1 GEDREI
7 SQQWTTSPALDRI
20 FAPGATMGG
29 GFVQIGGAVGVYVAG
44 RITHH
49 PQTALLGAD
58 LIRGQAINA
67 LLTHGIKLSVR
78 RTRPDGSSFSFPSG
92 HTSSTFATAAVLQR
106 HFGWKVGVPAY
117 AAAAFVGGSR
127 VQENRH
133 YVSDVLFGAA
143 IGIVSGRTA
152 TIGHGRA
159 TFAVAPLAAPDRV
172 GVLLTRVNRP

>member
-1 GEDREI
+1 
-7 SQQWTTSPALDRI
+7 
-20 FAPGATMGG
+20 MGG

-49 PQTALLGAD
+49 PQTALLEAD

-92 HTSSTFATAAVLQR
+92 HTSSTFATAAVLR
-106 HFGWKVGVPAY
+106 AWMVKR
-117 AAAAFVGGSR
+117 AACVTSAMGGSR